1 MKSQSPLY
9 KTFSIHHLVS
19 CLCNFKIHLLH
30 YFIFIHSVIAVLES
44 EESLKMEARNG
55 ETNNVNIKTKLCRNF
70 MHGTCNL
77 GARCNYAHGYSELR
91 ESPKLCRMFSS
102 NGHCTFGDNCRYLH
116 SAPHYLESAVIN
128 LTPTSRKFF
137 YPILSRLEHC
147 LDQVCLDTDM

>member
-1 MKSQSPLY
+1 
-9 KTFSIHHLVS
+9 
-19 CLCNFKIHLLH
+19 
-30 YFIFIHSVIAVLES
+30 VIAVLES

-128 LTPTSRKFF
+128 LTPTPRKFF
-137 YPILSRLEHC
+137 YPILSRLDFYC
-147 LDQVCLDTDM
+147 TNTTI